1 MMCGVEMFPDWMK
14 NAPTPFSSVLV
25 ANRGEIA
32 VRIIKAA
39 KESGL
44 KGIAVYSEPDKNS
57 LHVEIAD
64 DSVYLPGDNL
74 TETYLNMESI
84 ISAAKESGAEAI
96 HPGYGF
102 LSERANFAKLV
113 KESGLIWIGP
123 SSEAIETMGD
133 KISARRRMIESNVPI
148 IPGEELAIESDSNP
162 LGILAT
168 SAARVGYPLLVK
180 ASAGGGGKGMR
191 AVYEPKMLRT
201 EYEAAAREASAAFG
215 DGTVYVERLLT
226 GSRHVEIQVLCDQFG
241 NSIHLNERDCSLQRR
256 HQKVIEEAP
265 SPAVTPEIRNQMGQ
279 AAIRAAKAVNYE
291 GAGTVEFLLTPKGE
305 FYFLEMNTR
314 LQVEHPVTELIT
326 GVDLVQKQFEVAAG
340 MPLSISQDDI
350 GITGHSIEAR
360 IYAEDVSKGF
370 LPAIGKL
377 SMWRPPSMP
386 GVRMD
391 SGFREGDDV
400 TIDFDPMLAKLIV
413 HAPNR
418 EAALRR
424 LDTALSDFIVLGVTT
439 NVGFLRSVSQSEA
452 FSKGLVTT
460 DYLDNISLDEF
471 IEPSIS
477 EPILVSI
484 AAAAS
489 RFGLD
494 RGQLSVGS
502 EILDEYSGHS
512 GDPFKTLTR
521 SYP

>member
-1 MMCGVEMFPDWMK
+1 MFPDWM
-14 NAPTPFSSVLV
+14 NGAPSPFDSVLV

-32 VRIIKAA
+32 VRILRAA

-44 KGIAVYSEPDKNS
+44 RGVAVYSNPDKDS

-64 DSVYLPGDNL
+64 EAIHLPGDNL
-74 TETYLNMESI
+74 SETYLNMGAI
-84 ISAAKESGAEAI
+84 ISAAKQSGTQAI

-102 LSERANFAKLV
+102 LSERADFAQAVLDADLV
-113 KESGLIWIGP
+113 WIGP
-123 SSEAIETMGD
+123 SPEAIETMGD
-133 KISARRRMIESNVPI
+133 KISARRRMIESNIPI
-148 IPGEELAIESDSNP
+148 IPGEELAIEYGDNP
-162 LGILAT
+162 LGVLAS

-191 AVYEPKMLRT
+191 AVHEPKMLRT

-226 GSRHVEIQVLCDQFG
+226 GSRHVEIQVLCDKHG

-265 SPAVTPEIRNQMGQ
+265 SPAVTTEIRDAMGL
-279 AAIRAAKAVNYE
+279 AAIRAAQAVNYD
-291 GAGTVEFLLTPKGE
+291 GVGTVEFLLTPKGD
-305 FYFLEMNTR
+305 FFFLEMNTR

-340 MPLSISQDDI
+340 LPLEISQSDI

-377 SMWRPPSMP
+377 AMWRPPSTP

-391 SGFREGDDV
+391 SGFREGDEV
-400 TIDFDPMLAKLIV
+400 TVDFDPMLAKLIV
-413 HAPNR
+413 HAPTR
-418 EAALRR
+418 SAALRR
-424 LDTALSDFIVLGVTT
+424 LDSALSEFIVLGVTT
-439 NVGFLRSVSQSEA
+439 NVGFLREVSRSKA
-452 FSKGLVTT
+452 FSEGLVTT
-460 DYLDNISLDEF
+460 DFLDNISLDEF
-471 IEPSIS
+471 LEPKIDDS
-477 EPILVSI
+477 ILVSI
-484 AAAAS
+484 SAAS
-489 RFGLD
+489 NRLRID
-494 RGQLSVGS
+494 RHSLNTNSDV
-502 EILDEYSGHS
+502 IDEYSGHS

-521 SYP
+521 SFP

>member
-1 MMCGVEMFPDWMK
+1 
-14 NAPTPFSSVLV
+14 
-25 ANRGEIA
+25 
-32 VRIIKAA
+32 
-39 KESGL
+39 
-44 KGIAVYSEPDKNS
+44 
-57 LHVEIAD
+57 
-64 DSVYLPGDNL
+64 
-74 TETYLNMESI
+74 
-84 ISAAKESGAEAI
+84 
-96 HPGYGF
+96 
-102 LSERANFAKLV
+102 
-113 KESGLIWIGP
+113 
-123 SSEAIETMGD
+123 
-133 KISARRRMIESNVPI
+133 
-148 IPGEELAIESDSNP
+148 
-162 LGILAT
+162 
-168 SAARVGYPLLVK
+168 
-180 ASAGGGGKGMR
+180 
-191 AVYEPKMLRT
+191 
-201 EYEAAAREASAAFG
+201 
-215 DGTVYVERLLT
+215 
-226 GSRHVEIQVLCDQFG
+226 
-241 NSIHLNERDCSLQRR
+241 
-256 HQKVIEEAP
+256 
-265 SPAVTPEIRNQMGQ
+265 MGQ

-471 IEPSIS
+471 IEPPIS

>member
-1 MMCGVEMFPDWMK
+1 MFPDWIID
-14 NAPTPFSSVLV
+14 APNPFDSVLV

-32 VRIIKAA
+32 VRILRAA

-44 KGIAVYSEPDKNS
+44 KGIAIFSDPDQNS
-57 LHVEIAD
+57 LHVEISDQAIH
-64 DSVYLPGDNL
+64 LPGDNL
-74 TETYLNMESI
+74 SETYLNINAI
-84 ISAAKESGAEAI
+84 ISAAKKSGAQAI

-102 LSERANFAKLV
+102 LSERSDFAKAVVDADLV
-113 KESGLIWIGP
+113 WIGP
-123 SSEAIETMGD
+123 SPEAIETMGD

-148 IPGEELAIESDSNP
+148 IPGEELAIEDGTNP
-162 LGILAT
+162 LGVLAS

-226 GSRHVEIQVLCDQFG
+226 GSRHIEIQVLCDKYG

-265 SPAVTPEIRNQMGQ
+265 SPAVTPEIRNAMGV
-279 AAIRAAKAVNYE
+279 AAIRAAEAVNYE
-291 GAGTVEFLLTPKGE
+291 GAGTVEFLLTSKGE
-305 FYFLEMNTR
+305 FFFLEMNTR

-326 GVDLVQKQFEVAAG
+326 GIDLVQKQFEVAAG
-340 MPLSISQDDI
+340 IPLQIGQGDI

-377 SMWRPPSMP
+377 AMWRPPSTP

-391 SGFREGDDV
+391 SGFREGDEV
-400 TIDFDPMLAKLIV
+400 TVDFDPMLAKLIV
-413 HAPNR
+413 HAPTR
-418 EAALRR
+418 SAALRR
-424 LDTALSDFIVLGVTT
+424 LDSALSEFIVLGVTT
-439 NVGFLRSVSQSEA
+439 NVGFLREITRSNIFSE
-452 FSKGLVTT
+452 GLVTT
-460 DYLDNISLDEF
+460 DFLDNTSLEDF
-471 IEPSIS
+471 LQPKIDDS
-477 EPILVSI
+477 ILVSI
-484 AAAAS
+484 SAAFN
-489 RFGLD
+489 RLGID
-494 RGQLSVGS
+494 RYSINSNS
-502 EILDEYSGHS
+502 ENLIDEYSGHN
-512 GDPFKTLTR
+512 GDPFQTLKR
-521 SYP
+521 SFP

>member
-1 MMCGVEMFPDWMK
+1 MLPDWMS
-14 NAPTPFSSVLV
+14 NAPNQYDSVLV

-32 VRIIKAA
+32 VRILKAA

-44 KGIAVYSEPDKNS
+44 KGIAVFSDPDKNS
-57 LHVEIAD
+57 LHVEVAD
-64 DSVYLPGDNL
+64 DSVHLPGTNL
-74 TETYLNMESI
+74 SETYLNMELI
-84 ISAAKESGAEAI
+84 IKAAKESGAQAI

-148 IPGEELAIESDSNP
+148 IPGEELAIESESNT
-162 LGILAT
+162 LDILAA
-168 SAARVGYPLLVK
+168 SAAKVGYPLLVK

-215 DGTVYVERLLT
+215 DGTIYVERLLT
-226 GSRHVEIQVLCDQFG
+226 GSRHVEIQVLCDQYG

-265 SPAVTPEIRNQMGQ
+265 SPAVTPEIRDRMGQ
-279 AAIRAAKAVNYE
+279 AAIRAAVAVNYE
-291 GAGTVEFLLTPKGE
+291 GAGTVEFLLTPKGD
-305 FYFLEMNTR
+305 FFFLEMNTR

-326 GVDLVQKQFEVAAG
+326 GIDLVQKQFEIAAG
-340 MPLSISQDDI
+340 MPLDLSQHDI

-370 LPAIGKL
+370 LPAIGTL
-377 SMWRPPSMP
+377 SMWKPPSTP

-391 SGFREGDDV
+391 SGFREGDEV

-413 HAPNR
+413 HAPTRN
-418 EAALRR
+418 AALRR
-424 LDTALSDFIVLGVTT
+424 LDTALSEFVVLGVTT
-439 NVGFLRSVSQSEA
+439 NVGFLREVTQSKA
-452 FSKGLVTT
+452 FSEGLVTT
-460 DYLDNISLDEF
+460 DYLDNVSLEEF
-471 IEPSIS
+471 S
-477 EPILVSI
+477 EPKINESILISI
-484 AAAAS
+484 AAGAN
-489 RFGLD
+489 RLGIG
-494 RGQLSVGS
+494 RGISSSNS
-502 EILDEYSGHS
+502 ETVNDYSGHS
-512 GDPFKTLTR
+512 GDPFSTLSR
-521 SYP
+521 SYPR

>member
-1 MMCGVEMFPDWMK
+1 MFPDWM
-14 NAPTPFSSVLV
+14 NEAPSPFDSVLV

-32 VRIIKAA
+32 VRILKAA

-44 KGIAVYSEPDKNS
+44 RGIAVFSDPDADS

-64 DSVYLPGDNL
+64 EAIHLQGSSLS
-74 TETYLNMESI
+74 ETYLNIDAI
-84 ISAAKESGAEAI
+84 ISAARESGAQAI

-102 LSERANFAKLV
+102 LSERADFAKAV
-113 KESGLIWIGP
+113 QESEIVWIGP
-123 SSEAIETMGD
+123 SPASIQTMGD

-148 IPGEELAIESDSNP
+148 IPGEELAIEYGTNP
-162 LGILAT
+162 LGVLAS

-191 AVYEPKMLRT
+191 AVHEPKMLRT

-226 GSRHVEIQVLCDQFG
+226 GSRHVEIQVLCDKYG
-241 NSIHLNERDCSLQRR
+241 NSVHLNERDCSLQRR

-265 SPAVTPEIRNQMGQ
+265 SPAVNSEIRDAMGT

-326 GVDLVQKQFEVAAG
+326 GIDLVQKQFEVAAG
-340 MPLSISQDDI
+340 LPLEISQNNI

-377 SMWRPPSMP
+377 AMWKPPSNP
-386 GVRMD
+386 GVRLD
-391 SGFREGDDV
+391 SGFREGDEV

-413 HAPNR
+413 HAPTR
-418 EAALRR
+418 SAALRR
-424 LDTALSDFIVLGVTT
+424 LDSALSEFVVLGVTT
-439 NVGFLRSVSQSEA
+439 NIGFLRDIALSEA
-452 FSKGLVTT
+452 FSEGLVTT
-460 DYLDNISLDEF
+460 DFLDNISLDKF
-471 IEPSIS
+471 LEPKIDDSVLISIS
-477 EPILVSI
+477 
-484 AAAAS
+484 AAS
-489 RFGLD
+489 SRLGLG
-494 RGQLSVGS
+494 RNSSS
-502 EILDEYSGHS
+502 ENLDNFVDEYSGHS
-512 GDPFKTLTR
+512 DDPFRTLKR
-521 SYP
+521 SFP